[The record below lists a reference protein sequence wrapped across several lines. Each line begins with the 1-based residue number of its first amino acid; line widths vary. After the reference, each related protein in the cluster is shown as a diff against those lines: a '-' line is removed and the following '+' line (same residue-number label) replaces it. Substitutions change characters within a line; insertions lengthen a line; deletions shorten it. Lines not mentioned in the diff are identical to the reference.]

1 MTDKKN
7 LKKTLPF
14 WICLIAAIGLLVTG
28 FFMPPI
34 GIIDNSVIT
43 ATGLLLT
50 FAVLGQLPIIIEVA
64 GYAKISSGNT
74 TIEISKDDD
83 DK

>member
-1 MTDKKN
+1 MKN
-7 LKKTLPF
+7 PQLKKTIPF
-14 WICLIAAIGLLVTG
+14 WICLISAIGLLITG
-28 FFMPPI
+28 FLMPPI

-43 ATGLLLT
+43 AVGLLLI

-74 TIEISKDDD
+74 TIEIAKEDEHD
-83 DK
+83 

>member
-1 MTDKKN
+1 
-7 LKKTLPF
+7 
-14 WICLIAAIGLLVTG
+14 
-28 FFMPPI
+28 MPPI

-43 ATGLLLT
+43 SVGLLLI

-74 TIEISKDDD
+74 TIEISKEDEHD
-83 DK
+83 

>member
-1 MTDKKN
+1 
-7 LKKTLPF
+7 
-14 WICLIAAIGLLVTG
+14 
-28 FFMPPI
+28 MPPI

-43 ATGLLLT
+43 ATGLLLI

-74 TIEISKDDD
+74 TIEISKDED